1 MARAFCCCS
10 SRTRRSAK
18 RDDREFWDEVEVEG
32 EEGGGGEAAG
42 ERADFKDAM
51 KVLSG
56 VSGVSFV
63 TREPF
68 LFLVSLILSERGE
81 GGRRQDAHFRTTKY
95 GAVSA
100 GQNIERKLASADPAF
115 SLKMMLL
122 SLSNG
127 NISPSRRFSLS
138 HFMLLQQ
145 FSPSKILV
153 PKEPSSVIR
162 ARSNKPVT
170 KNTKGLSAFM
180 ASAEPSWMLP
190 L

>member
-1 MARAFCCCS
+1 MFCRRLTSAAFFSRVAAARAFCCCS

-18 RDDREFWDEVEVEG
+18 RDDREFRDEVEVEG
-32 EEGGGGEAAG
+32 EEGGGGEVAG
-42 ERADFKDAM
+42 ERADFKDVM

-68 LFLVSLILSERGE
+68 LFSRQYNPIREGE
-81 GGRRQDAHFRTTKY
+81 GGRRDTYFRTTKY

-145 FSPSKILV
+145 FSPSIIKY
-153 PKEPSSVIR
+153 
-162 ARSNKPVT
+162 
-170 KNTKGLSAFM
+170 
-180 ASAEPSWMLP
+180 
-190 L
+190 